1 MMRCSVHRLGAALVL
16 LPALLYGALIAFATA
31 VVARDAGAAT
41 SVPHVA
47 LLLPLASHT
56 FSRHADAVRQ
66 GFVAAAKV
74 AAKIAPPVRIY
85 SVNEDTLNVLTIY
98 EQAVESGAQVVVGPL
113 TRSGVAALAASSV
126 VTVPTLALN
135 SLGPRS
141 PQPAR
146 LYLFGLTVEP
156 EARQVARLAFDDGR
170 RKAFIISDDTA
181 LGKRM
186 RQAFLEE
193 FARFGGI
200 TVAELDF
207 GADQATLNRLR
218 QASNLG
224 VADMAFL
231 ALDFARARAV
241 RPYLGSAL
249 ALYATSQASAGNS
262 GTPGA
267 RDLNLVRFIDMPW
280 LLQADH
286 PAVMIYPRPQLGDV
300 ADFDRLYALGIDA
313 FRIGLELL
321 RPNHDP
327 VLDGVTGRIRLT
339 RDQQFVRELT
349 AAQYV
354 DGRIVILGA
363 PR

>member
-1 MMRCSVHRLGAALVL
+1 MMRCSVHRLGATLVL
-16 LPALLYGALIAFATA
+16 LSALLYGALIAFATA
-31 VVARDAGAAT
+31 VAGDAGAAT
-41 SVPHVA
+41 REPHVA
-47 LLLPLASHT
+47 LLLPLGSHT

-66 GFVAAAKV
+66 GFLAAAKV
-74 AAKIAPPVRIY
+74 AAKSAPLIRIY
-85 SVNEDTLNVLTIY
+85 SVNEDTLNLLTIY
-98 EQAVESGAQVVVGPL
+98 EQAVESGAQLVVGPL
-113 TRSGVAALAASSV
+113 TRNGVAALAASNV

-135 SLGPRS
+135 SLEPRS

-146 LYLFGLTVEP
+146 LYLFGLAVEL
-156 EARQVARLAFDDGR
+156 EARQVARVAFNDGR
-170 RKAFIISDDTA
+170 RNAFIISDDTA
-181 LGKRM
+181 LGQRM

-207 GADQATLNRLR
+207 GAHQATLNKLR

-231 ALDFARARAV
+231 ALDGARARTV
-241 RPYLGSAL
+241 RPYLGNAL
-249 ALYATSQASAGNS
+249 ALYATSQVSAGKS
-262 GTPGA
+262 GA
-267 RDLNLVRFIDMPW
+267 LAAHDLNLVRFVDMPW

-286 PAVMIYPRPQLGDV
+286 SAVMTYPRPQLGEV

-321 RPNHDP
+321 QSSHDP

-349 AAQYV
+349 TAQYV
-354 DGRIVILGA
+354 DGKTVILTA